1 MPVSNSELPT
11 RISDQV
17 LAGRVALVAAVAQRP
32 LRVVAIDA
40 ACRASLAP
48 EGVDVGVQLSIERR
62 LALGGPVIVRLGGAR
77 LALSRSLARG
87 VFVEPL
93 EEPRSEC

>member
-1 MPVSNSELPT
+1 MSNSELPT
-11 RISDQV
+11 RISDQA
-17 LAGRVALVAAVAQRP
+17 LAGRVALVAAVARRP

-40 ACRASLAP
+40 ACLASLAP
-48 EGVDVGVQLSIERR
+48 EGVDVGVQLSVERR

-87 VFVEPL
+87 VFVEPF

>member
-11 RISDQV
+11 RISGQAV
-17 LAGRVALVAAVAQRP
+17 AGRVALVAAVARRP
-32 LRVVAIDA
+32 LRVVAIEA
-40 ACRASLAP
+40 ACREALAP
-48 EGVDVGVQLSIERR
+48 EGIDVGVHLSIERR
-62 LALGGPVIVRLGGAR
+62 LALGGPVIVRMGGAR